1 MSRYNWVTHEG
12 ERLYE
17 VGILADGTL
26 HNPRGYPD
34 DVVRAAV
41 LAADA
46 RKHERRSR
54 AAKKAATTNSERR
67 ALKVQIIAKR
77 IAAKQATGPARRCY
91 VCGRKLTDQQSISRG
106 IGAECWQEV
115 LAKFETILRAD
126 A

>member
-1 MSRYNWVTHEG
+1 MSRYNRVTHQG
-12 ERLYE
+12 DKLYD

-26 HNPRGYPD
+26 FNPNGYPD

-54 AAKKAATTNSERR
+54 AAKRAAATNSERR

-91 VCGRKLTDQQSISRG
+91 VCGRQLTDQQSISRG
-106 IGAECWQEV
+106 IGAECWQDV
-115 LAKFETILRAD
+115 LAKFGTILCAD